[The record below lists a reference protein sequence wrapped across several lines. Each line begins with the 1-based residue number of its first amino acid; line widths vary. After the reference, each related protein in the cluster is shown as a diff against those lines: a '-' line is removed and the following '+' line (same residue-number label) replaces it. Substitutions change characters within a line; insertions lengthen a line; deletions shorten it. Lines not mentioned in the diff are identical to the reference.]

1 MWILR
6 SRNSD
11 SDQTLR
17 LLPGAVKTVGRGP
30 RSDFVL
36 DAILLSRVHCQL
48 SATDGQLV
56 VEDLKSTNGTYVN
69 NKRVACVALK
79 VGDRLRLGRV
89 EFVVSR
95 E

>member
-6 SRNSD
+6 SRD
-11 SDQTLR
+11 TDGEQTLR
-17 LLPGAVKTVGRGP
+17 LPPGAMKTVGRGP
-30 RSDFVL
+30 RADFVL
-36 DAILLSRVHCQL
+36 DATLLSRVHCQL
-48 SATDGQLV
+48 SASADQLV

-69 NKRVACVALK
+69 DERVECVALK

-89 EFVVSR
+89 EFVVSQ